1 MSGKNFAFMLA
12 LILAACGASNEEVIS
27 QEGKSSEKGGAGI
40 NSSLGSLADIRTGM
54 TEEDLLSLGYPS
66 SRRSVVLEGDEYTV
80 FDVAIS
86 KDVSVE
92 CLLDSGKVEIFSVTA
107 DAVRDEKGM
116 GVGSSLFELEHA
128 YPQGKVLVGDEDGR
142 YANFVYGSRV
152 VFELD
157 QDAIDLQCF
166 EPRQVAC
173 DIDSNT
179 EVVRVVVNSG
189 PAG

>member
-1 MSGKNFAFMLA
+1 MSRKNFAFMLV
-12 LILAACGASNEEVIS
+12 LILTACGASNGEVIS
-27 QEGKSSEKGGAGI
+27 QEGKSSDKGGASI

-80 FDVAIS
+80 VDVAIS

-92 CLLDSGKVEIFSVTA
+92 CLFDSGKVEFFSVTA
-107 DAVRDEKGM
+107 VAVRDEKGM
-116 GVGSSLFELEHA
+116 GVGSSLFELKHA
-128 YPQGKVLVGDEDGR
+128 YPQGKVLIGDEDGR
-142 YANFVYGSRV
+142 YANFVNESRV

-166 EPRQVAC
+166 ESHQEAC
-173 DIDSNT
+173 DIDSSI
-179 EVVRVVVNSG
+179 EVVRVVVHSG